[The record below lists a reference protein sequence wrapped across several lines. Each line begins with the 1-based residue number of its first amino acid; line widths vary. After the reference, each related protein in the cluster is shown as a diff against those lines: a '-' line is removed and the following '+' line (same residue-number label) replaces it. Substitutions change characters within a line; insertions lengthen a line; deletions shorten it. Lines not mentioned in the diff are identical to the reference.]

1 MKTKAAKLQLSTRIA
16 VETQAKLDELLACYV
31 HAGEARSI
39 QEVVEAAV
47 LRWCSTEQ
55 RRLDR
60 NQGERRDGQG

>member
-47 LRWCSTEQ
+47 LRWCITEQ

-60 NQGERRDGQG
+60 KGNHANG

>member
-39 QEVVEAAV
+39 QEVIEAAV

-55 RRLDR
+55 RRLERQSKIETR
-60 NQGERRDGQG
+60 N